1 MIWWVCLW
9 LGGGLDVDLI
19 AECSRCLAQFDLV
32 VFLVG
37 RWLLGGGLGVDFVV
51 GWLCFVSFLVIRVV

>member
-1 MIWWVCLW
+1 M
-9 LGGGLDVDLI
+9 DLI

-37 RWLLGGGLGVDFVV
+37 RWWLGGGLGVDFVV